1 MDDDPWADTPATPPP
16 PPGRVSSSRDPS
28 GDADAGTGAG
38 AAAVPA
44 AEEVERAVEQPEDD
58 DENETSHEE
67 PRDEAEAEAAPAHEE
82 DAAPE
87 PEPPSEATPPHDDAF
102 ASDDIDAG
110 FADVTEPDSYAAAP
124 ALAPPPA
131 GGGFDDDGF
140 DDFDDFGASAAGP
153 SSAAFDAGGGFDDDG
168 FGDFGD
174 VQEFEGGF
182 VEPEAA
188 PAPAPAVESWSTL
201 SLRPV
206 PPRRELLQR
215 ITAVLYPLAA
225 DTDAFTD
232 EPMRDVDELHQ
243 VLVAES
249 SRVSYAKL
257 TTAPI
262 LKPLDWTRSRVR
274 RDHLIAMGVPVN
286 LDEVD
291 SHRLAALP
299 PLHISTKGLPASAG
313 GNGKGKARESYG
325 GSASASAPASA
336 APHTNGSA
344 ERSKY
349 GLGEQP
355 IVDVPRAEELCGL
368 DEDALSIMPLARL
381 RALQAELERH
391 TADGSALLAWFLQLK
406 DAQKQDADTYN
417 GMISELIANA
427 AKVKQPGSGGGLFRR
442 GSGRSR
448 PGSMSA
454 SATPRRVAS
463 PGVFSG

>member
-1 MDDDPWADTPATPPP
+1 MSRRRSIWNSWSVSTWSLPSPSPTTPYFATPAAATHYYTMDDDPWADTPATPPRKSVSKDEGEGSGLSAP
-16 PPGRVSSSRDPS
+16 PV
-28 GDADAGTGAG
+28 
-38 AAAVPA
+38 AAASAPA
-44 AEEVERAVEQPEDD
+44 KATEEGLEEHEEEEVEVEEETRPPAVDD
-58 DENETSHEE
+58 G
-67 PRDEAEAEAAPAHEE
+67 PAHEADE
-82 DAAPE
+82 TPAPE
-87 PEPPSEATPPHDDAF
+87 PEPPSEPAPTPAADDADADAF
-102 ASDDIDAG
+102 PDDDAG
-110 FADVTEPDSYAAAP
+110 FAAEPDPYAST

-131 GGGFDDDGF
+131 ARGFDDDGF
-140 DDFDDFGASAAGP
+140 DDFDDFSASAAGP
-153 SSAAFDAGGGFDDDG
+153 STAAFDAGFGDDDG

-182 VEPEAA
+182 VEPQA
-188 PAPAPAVESWSTL
+188 APAPAVESWSAL

-215 ITAVLYPLAA
+215 ISAVLGPLAPDA
-225 DTDAFTD
+225 DAFTD

-299 PLHISTKGLPASAG
+299 PLHISTKGMGEMPRRSSSREPASAG
-313 GNGKGKARESYG
+313 GNSGKAKARDSYG
-325 GSASASAPASA
+325 GSAPASA
-336 APHTNGSA
+336 APHTNGDA

-349 GLGEQP
+349 GLGERP

-381 RALQAELERH
+381 RALEAELERH
-391 TADGSALLAWFLQLK
+391 TADGSTLLAWFLQLK
-406 DAQKQDADTYN
+406 DAQKQDADT
-417 GMISELIANA
+417 
-427 AKVKQPGSGGGLFRR
+427 
-442 GSGRSR
+442 
-448 PGSMSA
+448 
-454 SATPRRVAS
+454 
-463 PGVFSG
+463 